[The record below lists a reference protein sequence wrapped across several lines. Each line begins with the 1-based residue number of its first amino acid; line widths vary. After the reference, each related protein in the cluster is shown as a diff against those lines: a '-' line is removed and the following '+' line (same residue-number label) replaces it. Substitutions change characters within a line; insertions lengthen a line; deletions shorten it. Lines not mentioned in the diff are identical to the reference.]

1 MKKRISLSQKKL
13 INPQHLNLKQLFSSF
28 KLTKSKKEI
37 SEIKKKRKINLII
50 QIFLLM
56 IFLLEKYQN

>member
-50 QIFLLM
+50 QIF
-56 IFLLEKYQN
+56 KYY